1 MPEKIR
7 INARILVAEDNAALR
22 DLLQEL
28 LEDEGHTVTTAADG
42 REALAQ
48 VGRSGQMIDLVVT
61 DVQMPGLG
69 GDQLLAAVR
78 ETRAETPVI
87 VITAFGSVEQAVE
100 MVKAGAYQYLT
111 KPVSNRDLLA
121 AVEEALA
128 RSAPQREQAR
138 LRRTS
143 ALPER
148 IIGASRAMQKLFEQ
162 IGIAARAMS
171 TVLIT
176 GESGTGKELVARAI
190 HQISGQASER
200 KGDFVPVNCAAIPA
214 ELIESELFGH
224 MGGSFTGAKQAR
236 LGLFEAADGG
246 TILLDEIGELP
257 MTMQPKLLRVLQDG
271 AVRRV
276 GANVERKV
284 DVRVIAATNRDL
296 EDEVKQGRF
305 REDLFWRL
313 NVIQLRVPPLRDR
326 PLDIPLLAEHFINK
340 YCQAANRPPLE
351 VSAEALAI
359 LTAYSWPGN
368 VRELENA
375 IERAVAFSPG
385 AVISA
390 EALPERIR
398 STGAVAAVI
407 ARASEKLLTMREL
420 EREYILEILRRTDGN
435 KKRASEL
442 LGLDRKTLYRKLD
455 EYRAEGVF

>member
-1 MPEKIR
+1 MSV
-7 INARILVAEDNAALR
+7 RILVAEDNADLR

-28 LEDEGHTVTTAADG
+28 LEDEGYTVTAAADG
-42 REALAQ
+42 REAVAQ
-48 VGRSGQMIDLVVT
+48 VERTGQMIDLVVT
-61 DVQMPGLG
+61 DVQMPGLSG
-69 GDQLLAAVR
+69 SQLLAAVR
-78 ETRAETPVI
+78 ESRGETPVI

-111 KPVSNRDLLA
+111 KPISNRDLLA

-128 RSAPQREQAR
+128 RSASQREQAR

-143 ALPER
+143 ANTPER
-148 IIGASRAMQKLFEQ
+148 MIGASRPMQKLFEQ
-162 IGIAARAMS
+162 IGIAARSSS

-190 HQISGQASER
+190 HQMSGER
-200 KGDFVPVNCAAIPA
+200 KGDLVPVNCAAIPA
-214 ELIESELFGH
+214 DLIESELFGH
-224 MGGSFTGAKQAR
+224 MGGSFTGARQAR
-236 LGLFEAADGG
+236 AGLFEAADGG
-246 TILLDEIGELP
+246 TIFLDEIGELP
-257 MTMQPKLLRVLQDG
+257 LAMQPKLLRTLQEG

-276 GANVERKV
+276 GANVEKKV
-284 DVRVIAATNRDL
+284 NVRVVVATNRDL
-296 EDEVKQGRF
+296 EEEVKQGRF

-313 NVIQLRVPPLRDR
+313 NVIHLRVPPLRDR
-326 PLDIPLLAEHFINK
+326 PLDIPLLTEHFITK
-340 YCQAANRPPLE
+340 YCQAAHRPPLE

-385 AVISA
+385 AVITA
-390 EALPERIR
+390 DGLPERIR

-407 ARASEKLLTMREL
+407 ARASEKMLTMREV
-420 EREYILEILRRTDGN
+420 EREYILEILRRTEGN
-435 KKRASEL
+435 KKQAAGL

-455 EYRAEGVF
+455 EYRAEGFFD